1 MRYGFTDIK
10 QNSKT
15 LLTDAWVYGKVFY
28 LCLRF
33 VDHLNFNTMKKLFL
47 SLTSLVS
54 VALGVGTF
62 NNPIENPTDPNE
74 FIPGLVLM
82 ALNNY
87 TSTQLSGWPITTGNF
102 GVIGVVIKY
111 NNGVPRS
118 GFRIFI
124 DIQHLNQIVI
134 RNYWG
139 GSWDTWKTF
148 TTT

>member
-1 MRYGFTDIK
+1 M
-10 QNSKT
+10 
-15 LLTDAWVYGKVFY
+15 
-28 LCLRF
+28 
-33 VDHLNFNTMKKLFL
+33 
-47 SLTSLVS
+47 
-54 VALGVGTF
+54 GTF